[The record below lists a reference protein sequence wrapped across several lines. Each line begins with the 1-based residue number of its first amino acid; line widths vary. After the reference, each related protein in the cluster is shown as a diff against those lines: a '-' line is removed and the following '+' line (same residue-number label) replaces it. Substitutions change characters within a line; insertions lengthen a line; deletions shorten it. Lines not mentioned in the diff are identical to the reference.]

1 MIREFVGSC
10 FQQITELLLEDEVK
24 LTIDPLRSTL
34 LQSDNGLQNQII
46 ICFALKEKLKKCT
59 VSNSVLD

>member
-24 LTIDPLRSTL
+24 LTIGPQRY
-34 LQSDNGLQNQII
+34 I
-46 ICFALKEKLKKCT
+46 ALGD
-59 VSNSVLD
+59 SNPITDSGPRIKS